1 MTQGLQL
8 RGRVLLNMII
18 REFDLD
24 GALGGVVSSV
34 ELFQI
39 PSPEGDQASLVSFRD
54 RVQFILGQLP
64 ITDRPPDAMLSKW
77 LFERLKRIRSMQIV
91 LDRIRESGS
100 NAVERS
106 FEYLW
111 GRLQRQIAEQ
121 QHEKNLSSIQ
131 EGLRKG
137 PKKLGTP
144 ASPSKVSPDPKA
156 AVAATQ
162 GGKGKGKPKGKGGL
176 GKGKG
181 SQQSP
186 PASSLSNDSKSH
198 DKKNPS
204 NAPKKES
211 TGSNEPER
219 PKGPCIFSPRDCADV
234 GLNARTV
241 MTLQELSP
249 RPKQF
254 LLHLSP
260 SQA

>member
-176 GKGKG
+176 VKVKV
-181 SQQSP
+181 
-186 PASSLSNDSKSH
+186 LSNHRLPQVCQMIPNLMTRRTRAMLQRKSQLVPM
-198 DKKNPS
+198 NL
-204 NAPKKES
+204 
-211 TGSNEPER
+211 
-219 PKGPCIFSPRDCADV
+219 KGQKDHAFFPQGIVPTW
-234 GLNARTV
+234 G
-241 MTLQELSP
+241 
-249 RPKQF
+249 
-254 LLHLSP
+254 
-260 SQA
+260 